1 MIALAKLTRSS
12 LFLSLVLLASCRTI
26 ETRVQDSSGERLR
39 EPASYAWVDEA
50 PAPEVFDASW
60 HDGARIEDPALS
72 SQVRAAVEAELAA
85 RGLHPCPPEQAEL
98 LLLERAGVH
107 VRFERRDPYFTGSES
122 ARFEEGTLSLSVFD
136 AASGERLWHSTATS
150 RLRDVAEGYGLYT
163 LRYLETGSPR
173 DWKVRDKVAALL
185 ERFPLRPLR

>member
-1 MIALAKLTRSS
+1 MIALAKLTKSS
-12 LFLSLVLLASCRTI
+12 IFLSLVLLASCRTI

-39 EPASYAWVDEA
+39 EPASYAWIDEA

-60 HDGARIEDPALS
+60 HDGGRIQDAALS
-72 SQVRAAVEAELAA
+72 VEVRAAVDEELAA
-85 RGLHPCPPEQAEL
+85 RGLHTAPREQAEL

-136 AASGERLWHSTATS
+136 AASGERLWHASGTS

-173 DWKVRDKVAALL
+173 DWKVREKIAALL
-185 ERFPLRPLR
+185 EPFPIRASR

>member
-1 MIALAKLTRSS
+1 MTALSRLANLC
-12 LFLSLVLLASCRTI
+12 LLVAATLLASCRTI

-39 EPASYAWVDEA
+39 EPASFAWVDEA

-60 HDGARIEDPALS
+60 HDGGRIQDAALS
-72 SQVRAAVEAELAA
+72 AEVRAAVDEELAA
-85 RGLHPCPPEQAEL
+85 RGLHPCPPEHAEL

-163 LRYLETGSPR
+163 LRYVETGSPR
-173 DWKVRDKVAALL
+173 DWKVRAKVAALL
-185 ERFPLRPLR
+185 ESFPLRPLR